1 MGGKGQ
7 WVEKEGEKTKGEQ
20 YNTAAGRSP
29 ANENQRNF
37 SHLWQGINRGP
48 SAIRLAG
55 RREGE
60 SGTGW
65 MPQVQYSIVSQIDK
79 DKVQM
84 VDLVSWTWI
93 ISIVLVQY

>member
-1 MGGKGQ
+1 
-7 WVEKEGEKTKGEQ
+7 
-20 YNTAAGRSP
+20 
-29 ANENQRNF
+29 
-37 SHLWQGINRGP
+37 
-48 SAIRLAG
+48 
-55 RREGE
+55 
-60 SGTGW
+60 